1 MPQVLV
7 LVQALVSVQLPR
19 EGASPPQGLA
29 WELPAVR
36 ELLRELPAV
45 RELLR
50 ELSAVRELLRELSA
64 LWVQE
69 KLGV

>member
-1 MPQVLV
+1 MPKVRAQ
-7 LVQALVSVQLPR
+7 VSVQLPP
-19 EGASPPQGLA
+19 EEASPPQGLA

-36 ELLRELPAV
+36 ELLREL
-45 RELLR
+45 
-50 ELSAVRELLRELSA
+50 SA

>member
-7 LVQALVSVQLPR
+7 LVSVQLLR
-19 EGASPPQGLA
+19 EEVLPPQGQA
-29 WELPAVR
+29 WELP
-36 ELLRELPAV
+36 
-45 RELLR
+45 
-50 ELSAVRELLRELSA
+50 AVRELLRELSA